1 MNVEY
6 EIINI
11 TEPINSLSYDEIN
24 GYYVNASN
32 LVNLIDEYIEQ
43 KEYDHIFAVIK
54 LGDSEQNVEIPV
66 NDWIGLGGMDYM
78 GIGLSNIRL
87 PSDDSSYIYEYNSRI
102 NTFPE
107 EVYIHEFLHSLER
120 ILKEYGYNIPAL
132 HDNEKYGY
140 EDEILIGLK
149 NWYSDYMQCKILNEN
164 NEYIGLDK
172 IVYTLKPPHNS
183 NFEYTVEKDIGLNEE
198 NILEIIGTAIKIFNK
213 NINIVKE
220 NVVNNESV

>member
-87 PSDDSSYIYEYNSRI
+87 PSDDSIYIYEYNSRI

>member
-1 MNVEY
+1 MQVEY

-11 TEPINSLSYDEIN
+11 EEPIRSLSHDEANGFYIN
-24 GYYVNASN
+24 AENISG
-32 LVNLIDEYIEQ
+32 LIDEYINQ
-43 KEYDHIFAVIK
+43 NEYDHIFAVVK
-54 LGDSEQNVEIPV
+54 LGDSSQNVEIPV
-66 NDWIGLGGMDYM
+66 NDWIGLGGMDYL
-78 GIGLSNIRL
+78 GIGLSNIRI
-87 PSDDSSYIYEYNSRI
+87 PSDETSYIYESNSRI

-120 ILKEYGYNIPAL
+120 NSKEYGYSIPEL

-140 EDEILIGLK
+140 ENERLIGLK